1 MRHLKKNTKRFH
13 RTPEERMRLMRDL
26 STALI
31 KHGQI
36 TTFTG
41 RAKAFRPFF
50 DRLITLAKNAG
61 SDNDLAI
68 RKVRPFLKEEEA
80 KKLVNEIVPRMKNR
94 QGGYTHIYKEF
105 TEFSPHDKSIVAI
118 VE

>member
-1 MRHLKKNTKRFH
+1 MRHLKKNSKRFH
-13 RTPEERMRLMRDL
+13 RTPEERKRLMQDL

-61 SDNDLAI
+61 DDNDLAI

-80 KKLVNEIVPRMKNR
+80 KKLVNEIVPKMKER
-94 QGGYTHIYKEF
+94 QGGYTSIAKIF
-105 TEFSPHDKSIVAI
+105 IEFSPHDKSVVSIMD
-118 VE
+118 